1 MHIRHLALKNWRN
14 FKSVEINVPRRLFI
28 VGPNA
33 SGKSNLLDA
42 LRFLRDLASI
52 GGGLQQAV
60 YRRGGIRHVRCL
72 AARNYNKGRVGLEI
86 GLEDKEG
93 AQWVY
98 ELHFTG
104 ERRGRH
110 RPVVVSEVVRR
121 DNEVVIKRPNK
132 ADDAD
137 NELLTQTALEQV
149 QANRDFRNIVD
160 FLTGIRYRHLVP
172 QLIRDPDLGR
182 DEPGDPYGSDFLA
195 QIARTSEKTRTRRL
209 KIVNNSLRAA
219 LPQLYGL
226 ELTRD
231 ETGRPHLEAR
241 YEHWRI
247 KGAIQG
253 EREFSDG
260 TLRLIALLWLL
271 AENSSKTNRVLLLEE
286 PELTLHP
293 AILRE
298 LPTILSRV
306 TRRGG
311 PQIILTTHSNDLLA
325 DEGLGLDEVVLLEP
339 GDEGT
344 TAIPAYEIPDV
355 QETISAGV
363 SLSEIVE
370 PRTRPG
376 GVAAITKLR

>member
-1 MHIRHLALKNWRN
+1 MHIYHLALKNWRN
-14 FKSVEINVPRRLFI
+14 FKSVEISVPRRLFV

-60 YRRGGIRHVRCL
+60 HQRGGIGHVRCL

-93 AQWVY
+93 VKWSY

-110 RPVVVSEVVRR
+110 RPVVVTEIVTREGEVIV
-121 DNEVVIKRPNK
+121 ERPN
-132 ADDAD
+132 DAD
-137 NELLTQTALEQV
+137 QDDHELLTQTALEQV
-149 QANRDFRNIVD
+149 QSNRDFRNIVD

-182 DEPGDPYGSDFLA
+182 DEPGDPYGCDFLA
-195 QIARTSEKTRTRRL
+195 QIARTSETTRTRRL
-209 KIVNNSLRAA
+209 SAVNNALRAA

-231 ETGRPHLEAR
+231 EAGRPHLEAR

-271 AENSSKTNRVLLLEE
+271 AENASKTNRVLLLEE

-306 TRRGG
+306 TRRSG
-311 PQIILTTHSNDLLA
+311 PQIILTTHSNDLIA
-325 DEGLGLDEVVLLEP
+325 DEGLGLDEVVLLQP

-344 TAIPAYEIPDV
+344 TAISAHDIPDV
-355 QETISAGV
+355 AELLVAGV
-363 SLSEIVE
+363 NLSEIVE
-370 PRTRPG
+370 PLTRPG
-376 GVAAITKLR
+376 EVAAISKLR

>member
-1 MHIRHLALKNWRN
+1 MHIYHLALKNWRN
-14 FKSVEINVPRRLFI
+14 FKSVEISVPRRLFV

-60 YRRGGIRHVRCL
+60 HQRGGIGHVRCL

-86 GLEDKEG
+86 GLEDKKG
-93 AQWVY
+93 VKWSY

-110 RPVVVSEVVRR
+110 RPVVVTEIVTREGEVIV
-121 DNEVVIKRPNK
+121 ERPN
-132 ADDAD
+132 DAD
-137 NELLTQTALEQV
+137 RDDHELLTQTALEQV
-149 QANRDFRNIVD
+149 QSNRDFRNIVD

-182 DEPGDPYGSDFLA
+182 DEPGDPYGCDFLA
-195 QIARTSEKTRTRRL
+195 QIARTSETTRTRRL
-209 KIVNNSLRAA
+209 SAVNNALRAA

-231 ETGRPHLEAR
+231 EAGRPHLEAR

-247 KGAIQG
+247 KGAIQS

-271 AENSSKTNRVLLLEE
+271 AENASKTNRVLLLEE

-306 TRRGG
+306 TRRSG
-311 PQIILTTHSNDLLA
+311 PQIILTTHSNDLIA
-325 DEGLGLDEVVLLEP
+325 DEGLGLDEVVLLQP

-344 TAIPAYEIPDV
+344 TAISAHDIPDV
-355 QETISAGV
+355 AELLAAGV
-363 SLSEIVE
+363 NLSEIVE
-370 PRTRPG
+370 PITRPG
-376 GVAAITKLR
+376 EVAAISRLR

>member
-1 MHIRHLALKNWRN
+1 MHIYHLALKNWRN
-14 FKSVEINVPRRLFI
+14 FKSVEISVPRRLFV

-60 YRRGGIRHVRCL
+60 HQRGGIRHVRCL

-86 GLEDKEG
+86 GLEDKKG
-93 AQWVY
+93 VKWSY

-110 RPVVVSEVVRR
+110 RPVVVTEIVTREGEVIV
-121 DNEVVIKRPNK
+121 ERPN
-132 ADDAD
+132 DAD
-137 NELLTQTALEQV
+137 RDDPELLTQTALEQV
-149 QANRDFRNIVD
+149 QSNRDFRNIVD

-182 DEPGDPYGSDFLA
+182 DEPGDPYGCDFLA
-195 QIARTSEKTRTRRL
+195 QIARTSETTRTRRL
-209 KIVNNSLRAA
+209 SAVNNALRAA

-231 ETGRPHLEAR
+231 EAGRPHLEAR

-247 KGAIQG
+247 KGAIQS

-271 AENSSKTNRVLLLEE
+271 AENASKTNRVLLLEE

-306 TRRGG
+306 TRRSG
-311 PQIILTTHSNDLLA
+311 PQIILTTHSNDLIA
-325 DEGLGLDEVVLLEP
+325 DEGLGLDEVVLLQP

-344 TAIPAYEIPDV
+344 TAISAHDITDV
-355 QETISAGV
+355 AELLAAGV
-363 SLSEIVE
+363 NLSEIVE
-370 PRTRPG
+370 PITRPG
-376 GVAAITKLR
+376 EVAAISRLR

>member
-1 MHIRHLALKNWRN
+1 MHIYHLALKNWRN
-14 FKSVEINVPRRLFI
+14 FKSVEISVPRRLFV

-60 YRRGGIRHVRCL
+60 HQRGGIGHVRCL

-93 AQWVY
+93 VKWSY

-110 RPVVVSEVVRR
+110 RPVVVTEIVTRDGEVIV
-121 DNEVVIKRPNK
+121 ERPN
-132 ADDAD
+132 DAD
-137 NELLTQTALEQV
+137 RDDHELLTQTALEQV
-149 QANRDFRNIVD
+149 QSNRDFRNIVD

-182 DEPGDPYGSDFLA
+182 DEPGDPYGCDFLA
-195 QIARTSEKTRTRRL
+195 QIARTSETTRTRRL
-209 KIVNNSLRAA
+209 SAVNNALRAA

-231 ETGRPHLEAR
+231 EAGRPHLEAR

-271 AENSSKTNRVLLLEE
+271 AENASKTNRVLLLEE

-306 TRRGG
+306 TRRSG
-311 PQIILTTHSNDLLA
+311 PQIILTTHSNDLIA
-325 DEGLGLDEVVLLEP
+325 DEGLGLDEVVLLQP

-344 TAIPAYEIPDV
+344 TAISAHDIPDV
-355 QETISAGV
+355 AELLVAGV
-363 SLSEIVE
+363 NLSEIVE
-370 PRTRPG
+370 PLTRPG
-376 GVAAITKLR
+376 EVAAISKLR